1 MNKKMIVG
9 SAAMFSIVALAGCGS
24 ADLAQQAQEEA
35 TKTATEAQKA
45 VQQTNEDYVAA
56 KQEVKTIENE
66 AIKDVADVTKETVVD
81 VTKDVADVTKDQIK
95 QDAEAL
101 QKVAEA
107 AGAKFTATMLTKY
120 KNDAAKAVSS
130 SSYANSIEQSSKN
143 GASFVVEVV
152 NQDGSITE
160 VYLDEAG
167 KTLFKETK

>member
-1 MNKKMIVG
+1 MNKKIILS
-9 SAAMFSIVALAGCGS
+9 SAAVFSVVAFAGCGG
-24 ADLAQQAQEEA
+24 ADLAQQAQQEA
-35 TKTATEAQKA
+35 TKTATEAQEA

-56 KQEVKTIENE
+56 KQEVKTIKDE
-66 AIKDVADVTKETVVD
+66 AMQDVKEATTETVVD
-81 VTKDVADVTKDQIK
+81 ATKDVAVVTKDQMK

-120 KNDAAKAVSS
+120 KNDAAKAVSP

-152 NQDGSITE
+152 NQDGTIAE
-160 VYLDEAG
+160 VYLDATG
-167 KTLFKETK
+167 KVLFQETK